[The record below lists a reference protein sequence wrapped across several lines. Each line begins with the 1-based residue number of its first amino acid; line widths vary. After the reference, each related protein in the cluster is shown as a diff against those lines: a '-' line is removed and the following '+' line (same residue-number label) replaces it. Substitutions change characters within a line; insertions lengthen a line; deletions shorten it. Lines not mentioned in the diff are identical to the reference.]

1 MNPKQIACLV
11 LMIFIGVVT
20 YCGQIVHKKVTAM
33 KEDAAAASDAAAAA
47 QAALQTAEIQT
58 TKTKAETED
67 LRRFF
72 AAWTPYADKIQ
83 TEQEIESAF
92 DFSLRDRSI
101 TLVISR
107 KSELKANRSDKFIP
121 KVVLTTLVVE
131 DEYAKVLN
139 WFGEIEKRLPLARVT
154 SCNITGGSTV
164 RQLRFDV
171 SIETPIIDV
180 AADLA
185 STTDKSKKTKS

>member
-11 LMIFIGVVT
+11 LMIFIGLVT

-33 KEDAAAASDAAAAA
+33 KEEATAASDAATAAE
-47 QAALQTAEIQT
+47 QSLQTAEILT
-58 TKTKAETED
+58 TKTKAETEE
-67 LRRFF
+67 LRRFLSS
-72 AAWTPYADKIQ
+72 WTPYADKIQ

-101 TLVISR
+101 TLVRSR
-107 KSELKANRSDKFIP
+107 KSELKANRADKSIP

-139 WFGEIEKRLPLARVT
+139 WFGDIEKRLPLARVT

-164 RQLRFDV
+164 RQLRLEV

-180 AADLA
+180 GADLTSAAD
-185 STTDKSKKTKS
+185 KEKKKKT

>member
-1 MNPKQIACLV
+1 MNPKQIACVV
-11 LMIFIGVVT
+11 LMIFIGIIA
-20 YCGQIVHKKVTAM
+20 YCGQMVHKKVTAM
-33 KEDAAAASDAAAAA
+33 KADANAAAEAATAAEI
-47 QAALQTAEIQT
+47 ALQTVEIQT
-58 TKTKAETED
+58 TKTKAETEE
-67 LRRFF
+67 LRRFL
-72 AAWTPYADKIQ
+72 AAWTPFADKIQ
-83 TEQEIESAF
+83 TEQEIENAF

-101 TLVISR
+101 ALVHST

-139 WFGEIEKRLPLARVT
+139 WFGDIEKRLPLARVT

-164 RQLRFDV
+164 RQVRLEV

-180 AADLA
+180 GADLSSA
-185 STTDKSKKTKS
+185 TDKAKKKKT

>member
-11 LMIFIGVVT
+11 LMIFMGIIA

-33 KEDAAAASDAAAAA
+33 KEDASAASEAATTAELG
-47 QAALQTAEIQT
+47 LQTVEIQT
-58 TKTKAETED
+58 TKTKVETEE
-67 LRRFF
+67 LRRFL
-72 AAWTPYADKIQ
+72 AVWTPFADKIQ

-92 DFSLRDRSI
+92 EFSLRDRSI
-101 TLVISR
+101 LLRSR
-107 KSELKANRSDKFIP
+107 KSENKANRSDKFIP

-139 WFGEIEKRLPLARVT
+139 WFGDIEKRLPLARVT

-164 RQLRFDV
+164 RQLRLEV
-171 SIETPIIDV
+171 SIETPIVDV
-180 AADLA
+180 GADLSSDA
-185 STTDKSKKTKS
+185 DKAKKKKT